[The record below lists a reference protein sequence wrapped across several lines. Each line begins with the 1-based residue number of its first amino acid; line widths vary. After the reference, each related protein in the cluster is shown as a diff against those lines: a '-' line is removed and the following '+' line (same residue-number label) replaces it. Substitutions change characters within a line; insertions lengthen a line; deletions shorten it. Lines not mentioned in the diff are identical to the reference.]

1 MSSFSG
7 QAFSG
12 VGAIVLG
19 SSLHRYSWFTQ
30 VCPKTFFF
38 SQTQILSSNMIQA
51 DFKVVIKHEIPT
63 EQSWK
68 EKVSSLFIKC
78 SPKLDE
84 ANK

>member
-1 MSSFSG
+1 
-7 QAFSG
+7 
-12 VGAIVLG
+12 
-19 SSLHRYSWFTQ
+19 
-30 VCPKTFFF
+30 
-38 SQTQILSSNMIQA
+38 MIQA